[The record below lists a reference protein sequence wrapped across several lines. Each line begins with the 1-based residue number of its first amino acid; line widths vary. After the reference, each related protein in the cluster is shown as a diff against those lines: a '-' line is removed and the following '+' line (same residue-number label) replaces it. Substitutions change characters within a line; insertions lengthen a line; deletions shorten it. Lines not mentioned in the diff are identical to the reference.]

1 MELLS
6 MKQEAIVL
14 SRRLIFGPDA
24 PGLVADSLPGQ
35 VSAQGIVERPAGVG

>member
-14 SRRLIFGPDA
+14 SSRLLFGPDA
-24 PGLVADSLPGQ
+24 RGLVADFLPGQ
-35 VSAQGIVERPAGVG
+35 VAGQGTVERPAGVG